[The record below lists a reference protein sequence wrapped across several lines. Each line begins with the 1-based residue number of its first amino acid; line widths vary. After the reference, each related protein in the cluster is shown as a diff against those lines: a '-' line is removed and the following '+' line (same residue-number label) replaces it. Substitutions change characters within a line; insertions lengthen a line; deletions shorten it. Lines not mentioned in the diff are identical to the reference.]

1 MDAENRMD
9 KIEVDVL
16 PVLTDMFGID
26 EADIQQK
33 IGVLA
38 EYVVHEMD
46 AVDKLSKELISR
58 KAALDAAKETLN
70 HTLTQAGMKSCKLEC
85 GLNPSV
91 KTDAKYYPVAGVSS
105 PEFFEW
111 LKDNDLGDIIK
122 PTVNFNTAQSTLRAF
137 EDQGNEVPESVVK
150 KSLVYTI
157 RMNGKAAYLAGKGK

>member
-1 MDAENRMD
+1 MEDNEEKGLMN
-9 KIEVDVL
+9 E
-16 PVLTDMFGID
+16 MFGEDIN
-26 EADIQQK
+26 IQQQ
-33 IGVLA
+33 IGDLA
-38 EYVVHEMD
+38 EYVANEMD
-46 AVDKLSKELISR
+46 AVDKLHKEHTNR

-85 GLNPSV
+85 GLSPSV

-111 LKDNDLGDIIK
+111 LRANELGDIIK

-137 EDQGNEVPESVVK
+137 EDQGNEVPKSVVK